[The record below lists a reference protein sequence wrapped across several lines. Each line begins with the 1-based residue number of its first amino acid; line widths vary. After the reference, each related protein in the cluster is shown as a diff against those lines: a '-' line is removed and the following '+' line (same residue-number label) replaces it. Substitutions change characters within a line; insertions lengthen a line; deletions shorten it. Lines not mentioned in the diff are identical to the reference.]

1 MAPHKLADLITH
13 NHTVAQEL
21 LVCMTHTN
29 QIQKYYEA
37 LHDMKLTSNS
47 LEVFSKVSAAV
58 ELPQEYI
65 QIYLNKQMCECRN
78 QQQKFVQQRMVRI
91 VSLFLQSLIKAKI
104 INFNTDM
111 IMNIQQF
118 CIDFSQVKDAN
129 NLMKIIAAENYQKQ

>member
-1 MAPHKLADLITH
+1 
-13 NHTVAQEL
+13 
-21 LVCMTHTN
+21 
-29 QIQKYYEA
+29 
-37 LHDMKLTSNS
+37 MKLTSNS

-78 QQQKFVQQRMVRI
+78 QQQKFVQLRMVRI

-111 IMNIQQF
+111 IMNIQ
-118 CIDFSQVKDAN
+118 
-129 NLMKIIAAENYQKQ
+129 